1 MTYIERS
8 KRPRQPEADSA
19 AKGAPAVME
28 RDLLLNILNS
38 MGNGV
43 YIINQ
48 QCDFEYI
55 NPALEIQFGAVNGRK
70 GYQYLNDREEVC
82 AWCKN
87 GAVFSEGKT
96 VRWEWYTEKTG
107 KTCDLLATPLRNP
120 DGSISK
126 LEVFRDITE
135 RKKTEKRRRDSE
147 ERYRNLYE
155 EVPSAYFS
163 VGIDGR
169 IGRANRSAVELLG
182 YSLDE
187 MIGKPVF
194 NLYADTLDGR
204 AKVRRVFQR
213 FLANEET

>member
-1 MTYIERS
+1 M
-8 KRPRQPEADSA
+8 
-19 AKGAPAVME
+19 
-28 RDLLLNILNS
+28 
-38 MGNGV
+38 
-43 YIINQ
+43 
-48 QCDFEYI
+48 
-55 NPALEIQFGAVNGRK
+55 
-70 GYQYLNDREEVC
+70 NDREEVC